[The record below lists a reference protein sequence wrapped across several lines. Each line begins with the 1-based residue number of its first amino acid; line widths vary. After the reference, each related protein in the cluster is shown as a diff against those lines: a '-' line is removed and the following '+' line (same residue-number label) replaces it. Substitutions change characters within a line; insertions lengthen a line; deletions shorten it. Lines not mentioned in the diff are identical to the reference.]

1 MTLLREI
8 RRRIIDALYVLVVGV
23 TRTQLMQARLQREMW
38 ERFMVDIAGGHAEAA
53 ERRRD
58 SDRAVN

>member
-23 TRTQLMQARLQREMW
+23 TRTQLMQARLQRELW
-38 ERFMVDIAGGHAEAA
+38 ERFLRDVDPVASVD
-53 ERRRD
+53 RRRE

>member
-23 TRTQLMQARLQREMW
+23 TRTQLMQARLQRELW
-38 ERFMVDIAGGHAEAA
+38 ERFLREAEPAMTLD
-53 ERRRD
+53 RRE